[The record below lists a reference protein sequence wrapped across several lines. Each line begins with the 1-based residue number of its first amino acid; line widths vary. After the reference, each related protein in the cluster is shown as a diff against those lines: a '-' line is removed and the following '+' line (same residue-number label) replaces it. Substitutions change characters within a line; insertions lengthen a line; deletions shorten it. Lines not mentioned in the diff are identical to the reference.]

1 MRVVAVIIVLVAAL
15 SFYLAMLATWSL
27 AHDPTLTRTGRIT
40 RLLLVWLVPIAAPV
54 AILRAAAEL
63 VPQSLPTPALLW
75 PVRWLLKDRP
85 HPPDEGYQSYDYSD
99 AATSDHSSGDH

>member
-1 MRVVAVIIVLVAAL
+1 MHAVAVIIVVVAAL
-15 SFYLAMLATWSL
+15 AFYLAVLATWSL
-27 AHDPTLTRTGRIT
+27 AHDPTLERTGRIT

-63 VPQSLPTPALLW
+63 VPHTLPRPALLW

-85 HPPDEGYQSYDYSD
+85 RPHGPGYEAYVPGEGP
-99 AATSDHSSGDH
+99 TSDHSSGDH